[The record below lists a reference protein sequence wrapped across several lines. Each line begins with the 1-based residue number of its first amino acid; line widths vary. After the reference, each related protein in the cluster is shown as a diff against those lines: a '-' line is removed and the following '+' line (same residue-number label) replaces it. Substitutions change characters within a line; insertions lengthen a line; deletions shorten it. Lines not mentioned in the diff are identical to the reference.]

1 MGGMGEGRG
10 EVEGRWG
17 GRRKGDGKDRE
28 VNKNIKVGM

>member
-10 EVEGRWG
+10 EK
-17 GRRKGDGKDRE
+17 RKGDGKDRE